1 MMDGACILGVNLVG
15 FFQILPFL
23 NHVSKN
29 DRVK

>member
-1 MMDGACILGVNLVG
+1 MMDGVCFRGVNLVG
-15 FFQILPFL
+15 FFQVWPFL